1 MRDMRLTSLHIYPL
15 KGCRAIDL
23 DTAAVEPWGLA
34 GDRRW
39 LAVNSEGRFIS
50 QREHASLARL
60 IVTYGPGEGITV
72 SSEVRGETGGLAPP
86 CEKLAPLFIATP
98 GAGGMSGGRA
108 PEPELLKVT
117 VWGSTVLAA
126 AAGAAADAWFS
137 AFLGEPARVVY
148 LDDPT
153 RRAVDQEFGAAGDV
167 VSFADGYPLL
177 LTNTGSLAEL
187 RSWLT
192 DAGHAPVPMNRF
204 RPNAVVSGF
213 EPWAEDRWHRVRIG
227 AVTFRVAKPCGRCVV
242 TTTDQFT
249 GVRGKQPL
257 AMLGKR
263 RRFGSSLVFGQNV
276 IPDSPGEI
284 RVGDA
289 VEVLGLA
296 RFAWAA
302 GWNHGTVPHR
312 HDVDFSRRWSASQS
326 AILERDS

>member
-1 MRDMRLTSLHIYPL
+1 MTPSTGSPCIRGRMGDMRLTSLHIYPL

-23 DTAAVEPWGLA
+23 DAAFVEPWGLA

-60 IVTYGPGEGITV
+60 TVTYGPGDGITV
-72 SSEVRGETGGLAPP
+72 SSRGFT
-86 CEKLAPLFIATP
+86 PLSIATP
-98 GAGGMSGGRA
+98 GAGTGQ
-108 PEPELLKVT
+108 PELLKVT
-117 VWGSTVLAA
+117 VWGSTVLAT

-137 AFLGEPARVVY
+137 AFLCEQARLVY
-148 LDDPT
+148 SDDPT
-153 RRAVDQEFGAAGDV
+153 RRAVDKEFGAAGDV

-177 LTNTGSLAEL
+177 LTSTGSLAEL
-187 RSWLT
+187 SSWLT
-192 DAGHAPVPMNRF
+192 DAGDAPVPMNRF

-213 EPWAEDRWHRVRIG
+213 EPWAEDRWRLVRIG

-242 TTTDQFT
+242 TTTDQVT
-249 GVRGKQPL
+249 GERGKQPL

-276 IPDSPGEI
+276 IPDSPGQL

-289 VEVLGLA
+289 VEVLGLP
-296 RFAWAA
+296 RSAWAQV
-302 GWNHGTVPHR
+302 WDHGTVPRH
-312 HDVDFSRRWSASQS
+312 HDVDLWRRWPASQS
-326 AILERDS
+326 AIFDRDS